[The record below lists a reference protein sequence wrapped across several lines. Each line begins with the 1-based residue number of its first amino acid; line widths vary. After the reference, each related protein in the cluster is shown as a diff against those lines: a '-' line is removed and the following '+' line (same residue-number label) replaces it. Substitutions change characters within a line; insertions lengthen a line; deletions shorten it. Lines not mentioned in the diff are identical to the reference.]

1 MPTSNQQPATSSHSA
16 HYDVYGV
23 GNALVDIVTEVDL
36 GFFTKNEVEKGL
48 MTLVDE
54 KRQLQLMK
62 AIDMKRSKM
71 SGGGSAGNTVVAI
84 NQFGGK
90 SFYSCLVAK
99 DELGKFFL
107 DDLKRNGVAT
117 NMVHETCPE
126 GHTGRCLVMTSPDAE
141 RTMNTFL
148 GVSSFLSPEHLDESA
163 IKSSTYV
170 YLEGYLVASP
180 KGLEAMKEAKKIA
193 EKNKVSTALTFSD
206 PSMVKYFSA
215 QMQEIVG
222 ASVDLLFCNEEEA
235 MIFTGTNSVIEAREK
250 LKQVAK
256 RFTITLGANGALIYD
271 GDTFIQIEPYKVR
284 AIDTNGAGDMFS
296 GAFLYA
302 ITHGHSFAEAGK
314 LASLAS
320 SKVVSQWGPRLQP
333 EQMKKI
339 LGDLVS

>member
-1 MPTSNQQPATSSHSA
+1 MSSTNNQQPK
-16 HYDVYGV
+16 YDVYGV
-23 GNALVDIVTEVDL
+23 GNALVDIVTEVDID
-36 GFFTKNEVEKGL
+36 FFEKNEVEKGL

-54 KRQLQLMK
+54 KRQLHLMK

-107 DDLKRNGVAT
+107 EDLKRNGVAT
-117 NMVHETCPE
+117 NRFYDSCPE

-148 GVSSFLSPEHLDESA
+148 GVSSFLAPEHLDEKA
-163 IKSSTYV
+163 IVNSTYV
-170 YLEGYLVASP
+170 YLEGYLVSSP

-193 EKNKVSTALTFSD
+193 ERNKVSTALTFSD
-206 PSMVKYFSA
+206 PSMVKYFSK
-215 QMQEIVG
+215 QMEDIVG

-235 MIFTGTNSVIEAREK
+235 MIFTGTSSTTEAREK

-256 RFTITLGANGALIYD
+256 RFAITLGANGALIYD

-296 GAFLYA
+296 GVFLYA
-302 ITHGHSFAEAGK
+302 VTHGHSFAEAGK

-320 SKVVSQWGPRLQP
+320 SKVVAQWGPRLQP
-333 EQMKKI
+333 DQVKKVM
-339 LGDLVS
+339 GELV

>member
-1 MPTSNQQPATSSHSA
+1 MK
-16 HYDVYGV
+16 YDVYGI
-23 GNALVDIVTEVDL
+23 GNALVDIVTEVENE
-36 GFFTKNEVEKGL
+36 FFEKNEVEKGL

-54 KRQLQLMK
+54 KRQHHLMK

-71 SGGGSAGNTVVAI
+71 SGGGSAGNTVIAI

-107 DDLKRNGVAT
+107 EDLRRNGVDT
-117 NMVHETCPE
+117 NLEHENCPD

-148 GVSSFLSPEHLDESA
+148 GISSFLSPEQLDEGA
-163 IKSSTYV
+163 IKSSAHI

-180 KGLEAMKEAKKIA
+180 KGLEAMKEARKIA
-193 EKNKVSTALTFSD
+193 EKYNVSAALTFSD
-206 PSMVKYFSA
+206 PSMVKYFSK
-215 QMQEIVG
+215 QMEEIVG
-222 ASVDLLFCNEEEA
+222 SGVDLLFCNEEEA
-235 MIFTGTNSVIEAREK
+235 MIFTGTYTLSEAREK

-256 RFTITLGANGALIYD
+256 KFAITLGANGALVYD
-271 GDTFIQIEPYKVR
+271 GETFIQVEPYPVK

-302 ITHGHSFAEAGK
+302 ITHGHSFGDAGR

-320 SKVVSQWGPRLQP
+320 SRVVTQWGPRLQP
-333 EQMKKI
+333 DQMKRI
-339 LGDLVS
+339 LGDIMN

>member
-1 MPTSNQQPATSSHSA
+1 MK
-16 HYDVYGV
+16 YDVYGI
-23 GNALVDIVTEVDL
+23 GNALVDIVTEVDHD
-36 GFFTKNEVEKGL
+36 FFEQNEVEKGL

-54 KRQLQLMK
+54 KRQLHLMK

-99 DELGKFFL
+99 DDLGKFFL
-107 DDLKRNGVAT
+107 EDLKRNGVDT
-117 NMVHETCPE
+117 NLSHDKCPV

-148 GVSSFLSPEHLDESA
+148 GVSSFLSPEHLDEDA
-163 IKSSTYV
+163 IRNSSYI

-180 KGLEAMKEAKKIA
+180 KGLEALKEAKRIA
-193 EKNKVSTALTFSD
+193 EKNKIATALTFSD
-206 PSMVKYFSA
+206 PSMTKYFST
-215 QMQEIVG
+215 QMEEIVG

-235 MIFTGTNSVIEAREK
+235 MIFTSTDNMGDAREK
-250 LKQVAK
+250 LKQVAR
-256 RFTITLGANGALIYD
+256 RFAITLGANGALIYD

-296 GAFLYA
+296 GAFMYG
-302 ITHGHSFAEAGK
+302 ITHGHSYAEAGK

-320 SKVVSQWGPRLQP
+320 SRVVSQFGPRLEPQ
-333 EQMKKI
+333 QMKKI
-339 LGDLVS
+339 LGDLIV

>member
-1 MPTSNQQPATSSHSA
+1 MSINQQAQ
-16 HYDVYGV
+16 YDVYGV

-36 GFFTKNEVEKGL
+36 DFFQKNEVEKGL

-54 KRQLQLMK
+54 KRQLHLMK

-71 SGGGSAGNTVVAI
+71 SGGGSAANTIVAL

-107 DDLKRNGVAT
+107 EDLKRNGVDT
-117 NMVHETCPE
+117 NMVHENCPE

-148 GVSSFLSPEHLDESA
+148 GVSSFLSPEHLNETA
-163 IKSSTYV
+163 IKTSQYV

-193 EKNKVSTALTFSD
+193 EKSKVSTALTFSD
-206 PSMVKYFSA
+206 PSMVKYFST

-235 MIFTGTNSVIEAREK
+235 MIFTGTNSVAEAREK
-250 LKQVAK
+250 LKQVAR
-256 RFTITLGANGALIYD
+256 RFAITLGANGALIYD

-296 GAFLYA
+296 GSFLYA
-302 ITHGHSFAEAGK
+302 VTHGHSYAEAGK

-320 SKVVSQWGPRLQP
+320 SKVVAQWGPRLQP
-333 EQMKKI
+333 DQVKKV
-339 LGDLVS
+339 LGELIS

>member
-1 MPTSNQQPATSSHSA
+1 MPASQPSGTK
-16 HYDVYGV
+16 YNVYGV

-36 GFFTKNEVEKGL
+36 DFFEKNKVEKGL

-54 KRQLQLMK
+54 KRQLHLMQ

-71 SGGGSAGNTVVAI
+71 SGGGSAANSMVAV

-107 DDLKRNGVAT
+107 DDLKRNGVDT
-117 NMVHETCPE
+117 NLTHEDCPQ
-126 GHTGRCLVMTSPDAE
+126 GHSGRCLVMTTSDAE
-141 RTMNTFL
+141 RTLNTFL

-206 PSMVKYFSA
+206 PSMVKYFST
-215 QMQEIVG
+215 QMEEIVG

-235 MIFTGTNSVIEAREK
+235 MIFTGTNAVTEAREK

-256 RFTITLGANGALIYD
+256 RFAITLGANGALIYD

-296 GAFLYA
+296 GAFLYG
-302 ITHGHSFAEAGK
+302 ITHSHSYAEAGK

-320 SKVVSQWGPRLQP
+320 SKVVAQWGPRLQP
-333 EQMKKI
+333 DQVKKV
-339 LGDLVS
+339 LGDLVV